1 MSRFFLKTKLSTGKD
16 SIVDRIFSSKAEEL
30 ATENNYGVTT
40 SKGIERF
47 LDVVFNVENEELQNN
62 LRYIYLKQDE
72 ETGEVCA
79 RLIEKYYKNGF
90 ADGVKLVVECVNGGN
105 GK

>member
-16 SIVDRIFSSKAEEL
+16 SIVDRIFDSKAEEL
-30 ATENNYGVTT
+30 AQEKGNGNIENT
-40 SKGIERF
+40 ERF
-47 LDVVFNVENEELQNN
+47 LDVVSNVKNEELQNN

-72 ETGEVCA
+72 ETGEECA